1 MPYVFTQATDT
12 EAIAEREWGK
22 ADEIMFTAFTSCIGI
37 MAIKDDQVIGVH
49 LTLRDDT
56 NAVTNADI
64 DTAIGLLDGGAY
76 SATLCCLKTLSR
88 IRS

>member
-37 MAIKDDQVIGVH
+37 MAIKDD
-49 LTLRDDT
+49 
-56 NAVTNADI
+56 
-64 DTAIGLLDGGAY
+64 
-76 SATLCCLKTLSR
+76 
-88 IRS
+88 